1 MARGVTAD
9 QFTGCSQRFISM
21 DRNLEGRDWETAGKA
36 IWRRDV
42 EMGQKQENNC
52 VSCERSSM
60 GDPAE
65 QDFNNLG

>member
-36 IWRRDV
+36 IWRRD
-42 EMGQKQENNC
+42 MWKWAKNRKIS
-52 VSCERSSM
+52 VSQVNAHQWVTQQSRI
-60 GDPAE
+60 
-65 QDFNNLG
+65 LVI